1 VRLRLVRH
9 AEVVSEHRGR
19 LYGGSD
25 VPLSP
30 EGLAAGRA
38 LAPALAAAPLD
49 AVLSSPLQ
57 RARLLAQEV
66 AALAGVPLL
75 VEPGFR
81 ELDRGRWTGLSPAE
95 LEARSPGALARYT
108 ADPER
113 CGAPEG
119 ERESQLSARVWAA
132 LQRIADER
140 PGQHLLLVA
149 HAHVLR
155 VIMARL
161 AGWTA
166 AQSMQ
171 HFLPKLGVI
180 DARLDGAGRGE
191 LLAVP
196 PQLGQ
201 SELLR
206 H

>member
-1 VRLRLVRH
+1 MHLRLVRH
-9 AEVVSEHRGR
+9 AEVTSEHRGR

-30 EGLAAGRA
+30 EGLAASRA
-38 LAPALAAAPLD
+38 FAPQLAVAPLD
-49 AVLSSPLQ
+49 AVVSSPLQ
-57 RARLLAQEV
+57 RALLLAQDV
-66 AALAGVPLL
+66 AARAGVPLL
-75 VEPGFR
+75 VDPGFR
-81 ELDRGRWTGLSPAE
+81 ELDRGRWTGLSQSE
-95 LEARSPGALARYT
+95 LEACSPGALARYT

-113 CGAPEG
+113 CGAPGG

-132 LQRIADER
+132 LQRIAAER
-140 PGQHLLLVA
+140 PGQRLLLVA

-161 AGWTA
+161 AGWTPA
-166 AQSMQ
+166 ESMQ

-180 DARLDGAGRGE
+180 DARLDGECGGE
-191 LLAVP
+191 LLEVP
-196 PQLGQ
+196 PPLGQ